1 MSKSWPALVVLALFA
16 LTACTTDGPVQPTP
30 SATPRPSASPTPVA
44 APAPDGVV
52 ATGTFVSATAQVSGG
67 VVVTKEGDTYTARFA
82 DFTVSDTAQSTI
94 AFSDDE
100 VAVDG
105 CVSDRYGLAFSP
117 NGLGPGGA
125 MPLFIRAAAVDPSY
139 LTTVVIAKYPS
150 GPPVDGLCYE
160 PTIAVAPLVW
170 TLPDPF
176 PDLAPAVD
184 SGAVPAASGLS
195 WTEGGEVLSYRTA
208 PNDKMSTIAARF
220 GLTEAELGY
229 LNPERPSQYKD
240 GQAYADEI
248 LNLVRAGR

>member
-1 MSKSWPALVVLALFA
+1 MSKSWPVLVLLVVFA
-16 LTACTTDGPVQPTP
+16 LTACTTDGPVQPTT
-30 SATPRPSASPTPVA
+30 SATPRPAASPAPVA

-67 VVVTKEGDTYTARFA
+67 VVVTAKGGSYTARLT
-82 DFTVSDTAQSTI
+82 DFTSSDTSASTI
-94 AFSDDE
+94 AFSDE
-100 VAVDG
+100 AIAADG
-105 CVSDRYGLAFSP
+105 CVSDRYQLAFSFADFAT
-117 NGLGPGGA
+117 LHD
-125 MPLFIRAAAVDPSY
+125 MPLAIRPAAVDPGY
-139 LTTVVIAKYPS
+139 LESLVVARS
-150 GPPVDGLCYE
+150 PVFPQQEDVCLE

-195 WTEGGEVLSYRTA
+195 WTEAGEVLSYRTA

-220 GLTEAELGY
+220 GLTEGELGY

-240 GQAYADEI
+240 GEAYADEI